1 MDMEELLETIGGTQA
16 ARDYMQGIVE
26 GTEQARNADR
36 ALRGAVHYIRGAG
49 IRDGM
54 ALAQPELYAQA
65 AYSIAADWSETL
77 GNAQEGARTQVP
89 IGARSIIVQMRYARE
104 NREA

>member
-1 MDMEELLETIGGTQA
+1 MTLEAVLEAIGGTQA

-36 ALRGAVHYIRGAG
+36 ALRSAIHYIRGAG

-65 AYSIAADWSETL
+65 AFSLAADWSETL
-77 GNAQEGARTQVP
+77 GNAQEGTRTPVP
-89 IGARSIIVQMRYARE
+89 IGARSLLVQMRYAKE